1 MHVCTY
7 IYICMYGCRYARE
20 FSVPSIF
27 SHCAY
32 ACMYIYVYMHS
43 CMYACIYVCFR
54 HASSLNTSSQKC
66 LYSCNT
72 SRFKPAPLVEA
83 LTAHTRH
90 THHKNVATDA
100 IFSNLSP
107 RHQSLCSLPTRPALR
122 SSLTPSCVVH
132 FSYPFYIHARIVVI
146 C

>member
-1 MHVCTY
+1 MHR
-7 IYICMYGCRYARE
+7 CRYARE
-20 FSVPSIF
+20 FSVPSNFFTLCI
-27 SHCAY
+27 HV
-32 ACMYIYVYMHS
+32 YVYLCIHAFMYVCMHLW
-43 CMYACIYVCFR
+43 CFR
-54 HASSLNTSSQKC
+54 HASSLNTSQKC